1 MGWGPIYKKLEC
13 IPDDLQIRYTFRLN
27 LCKLF
32 FFCAELLICYGTD
45 MDRLSKYSEE
55 LDEMFDINQVHESGL
70 VVREEECT
78 INFTID
84 EVKRFLFVYI

>member
-1 MGWGPIYKKLEC
+1 
-13 IPDDLQIRYTFRLN
+13 
-27 LCKLF
+27 
-32 FFCAELLICYGTD
+32 